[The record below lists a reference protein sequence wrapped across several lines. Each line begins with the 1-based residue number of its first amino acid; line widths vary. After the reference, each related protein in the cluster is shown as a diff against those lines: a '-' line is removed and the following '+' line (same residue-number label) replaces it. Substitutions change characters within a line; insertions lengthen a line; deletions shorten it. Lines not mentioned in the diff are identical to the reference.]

1 MAAWDTS
8 PRWATTEHG
17 SGMGGALG
25 AVAEHAG
32 LAVCELLLSAM
43 LPARALAHRP
53 VDSSPPETSY
63 LVTKNV

>member
-1 MAAWDTS
+1 MARAWGERSEQSLST
-8 PRWATTEHG
+8 
-17 SGMGGALG
+17 L
-25 AVAEHAG
+25 G